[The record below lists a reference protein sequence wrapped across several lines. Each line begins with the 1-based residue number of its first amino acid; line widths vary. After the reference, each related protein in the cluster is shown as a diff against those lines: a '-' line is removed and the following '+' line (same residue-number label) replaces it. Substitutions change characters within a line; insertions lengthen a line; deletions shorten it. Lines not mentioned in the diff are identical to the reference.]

1 MKLKLKLMLTFS
13 ITVLVT
19 AGALATLGLVQTG
32 KQATQSVNNKL
43 NGLVSTATYQL
54 DGWLHGNEK
63 LVETLGLVF
72 QEAVPASNL
81 NADYLSIMYKG
92 TNPENLEDIFY
103 GNENGDFMNG
113 SGFEHAAG
121 YDPRE
126 RSWYKEAVQ
135 ADKLIFTDPYLD
147 NKSKQFTVSIAMPV
161 KTKSGALQGVVASDI
176 LLSKLTDTVNQI
188 DLDGLGYT
196 FMLDK
201 KGVIL
206 AHPDTDLASTSA
218 ADNGQLAPLLVDMQ
232 SNLSGQKSFQYNG
245 ENLLLYFKQ
254 IPSTGWIVG
263 SVISEKLA
271 YAEFYELRNQYIL
284 IIAITL
290 LAVLTIAYWVA
301 TRFIKPLKRLQLMSG
316 QMSLGDFTDRV
327 DTKGKDEFAELGAA
341 FNTMSDHLSILLQ
354 KVKSSAD
361 QVHDIS
367 KDMENHTG
375 NTQRIAEQIFIA
387 TDELAQGSSSQAES
401 VYEGSNRLSAMSQT
415 MNGINDSLE
424 QSVMMMEEVTEAMSA
439 GLQSVDTQVELA
451 EDNRN
456 SIDRV
461 GEAID
466 LLADKSRK
474 IESIASMI
482 HNISAQTNLLA
493 LNASIEAARAGVHGN
508 GFAVVATEVRKLAE
522 QSSQS
527 VEDIIVLLDEIQAA
541 SEQSVNEVTS
551 AEKAIQQQVTSVHE
565 MRNVFARIKQSI
577 EGIDLQVR
585 HVSTATAELDN
596 NAGKISEVISSVA
609 AMSEQSAASTEEV
622 ASSTQEQFNYIT
634 TISERSKELNQH
646 ANTLFDEIKKFK
658 I

>member
-32 KQATQSVNNKL
+32 KEATQSVNNKL
-43 NGLVSTATYQL
+43 DGLVSTATYQL
-54 DGWLHGNEK
+54 DGWLQGNEK

-103 GNENGDFMNG
+103 GNENGQFMNG

-206 AHPDTDLASTSA
+206 AHPDADIVSTSA
-218 ADNGQLAPLLVDMQ
+218 ADNGQLAPLLADMQ
-232 SNLSGQKSFQYNG
+232 SNPSGQKSFQYNG

-263 SVISEKLA
+263 SIISEKLA

-327 DTKGKDEFAELGAA
+327 DTKGKDEFAELGVA

-387 TDELAQGSSSQAES
+387 TDELAQGSSNQAES

-439 GLQSVDTQVELA
+439 GLQSVDAQVGLA

-461 GEAID
+461 GEAIG

-482 HNISAQTNLLA
+482 HDISAQTNLLA

-527 VEDIIVLLDEIQAA
+527 VDDIIVLLDEIQAA

-577 EGIDLQVR
+577 DGIDVQVR

-634 TISERSKELNQH
+634 TISERSKELTQH

>member
-32 KQATQSVNNKL
+32 KEATQSVNNKL
-43 NGLVSTATYQL
+43 DGLVSTATYQL

-103 GNENGDFMNG
+103 GNENGQFMNG

-206 AHPDTDLASTSA
+206 AHPDADIVSTSA
-218 ADNGQLAPLLVDMQ
+218 ADNGQLAPLLADMQ
-232 SNLSGQKSFQYNG
+232 SNPSGQKSFQYNG

-263 SVISEKLA
+263 SIISEKLA

-327 DTKGKDEFAELGAA
+327 DTKGKDEFAELGVA

-387 TDELAQGSSSQAES
+387 TDELAQGSSNQAES

-439 GLQSVDTQVELA
+439 GLQSVDAQVGLA

-461 GEAID
+461 GEAIG

-482 HNISAQTNLLA
+482 HDISAQTNLLA

-527 VEDIIVLLDEIQAA
+527 VDDIIVLLDEIQAA

-577 EGIDLQVR
+577 DGIDVQVR

-634 TISERSKELNQH
+634 TISERSKELTQH

>member
-1 MKLKLKLMLTFS
+1 MKLKLKLMLAFS

-19 AGALATLGLVQTG
+19 AGALAPLGLVQTE

-81 NADYLSIMYKG
+81 NEDYLSIMYKG
-92 TNPENLEDIFY
+92 TNPNNLEDLYY
-103 GNENGDFMNG
+103 GNEDGQFMNG
-113 SGFEHAAG
+113 SDFEQAAD
-121 YDPRE
+121 YDPRK

-135 ADKLIFTDPYLD
+135 ADKLIFTDPYID

-161 KTKSGALQGVVASDI
+161 KTKSGTLQGVVASDI

-206 AHPDTDLASTSA
+206 AHPEANLASTSA
-218 ADNGQLAPLLVDMQ
+218 ADNGQLGPLLADMQ
-232 SNLSGQKSFQYNG
+232 ANPSGQKSFQYNG
-245 ENLLLYFKQ
+245 ENLLLYYKQ

-271 YAEFYELRNQYIL
+271 YAEYYQLRNQYIL
-284 IIAITL
+284 IIVVTL
-290 LAVLTIAYWVA
+290 LTVLTIAYWVA
-301 TRFIKPLKRLQLMSG
+301 TRFIKPLKRLQVMSG
-316 QMSLGDFTDRV
+316 QMSHGDFTGRV
-327 DTKGKDEFAELGAA
+327 DAKGKDEFAELGIA

-354 KVKSSAD
+354 KVRSSAD

-367 KDMENHTG
+367 IDMENHTG

-415 MNGINDSLE
+415 VNGINDNVE
-424 QSVMMMEEVTEAMSA
+424 QSVMMMQEVTEAMSV
-439 GLQSVDTQVELA
+439 GLQSVDAQVELA
-451 EDNRN
+451 EDNRS

-461 GEAID
+461 GEAIH
-466 LLADKSRK
+466 LLAEKSQK

-482 HNISAQTNLLA
+482 RDISAQTNLLA
-493 LNASIEAARAGVHGN
+493 LNASIEAARAGTQGN
-508 GFAVVATEVRKLAE
+508 GFAVVANEVRKLAE

-527 VEDIIVLLDEIQAA
+527 VESIIVLLDEIHTA
-541 SEQSVNEVTS
+541 SEQSVNEVNS
-551 AEKAIQQQVTSVHE
+551 AEQAIQQQVTSVHE
-565 MRNVFARIKQSI
+565 MRNVFARIKQSVD
-577 EGIDLQVR
+577 GIDLQVR
-585 HVSTATAELDN
+585 HVSEATAELDN

-634 TISERSKELNQH
+634 TISQRSKELTH
-646 ANTLFDEIKKFK
+646 SANTLFDEVKKFK

>member
-1 MKLKLKLMLTFS
+1 MKLKLKLMLAFS

-19 AGALATLGLVQTG
+19 AGALAPLGLVQTE
-32 KQATQSVNNKL
+32 KQASQSVNNKL
-43 NGLVSTATYQL
+43 NGLVSSATFQL

-63 LVETLGLVF
+63 LVETLGLVI

-81 NADYLSIMYKG
+81 DEDYLSIMYKG
-92 TNPENLEDIFY
+92 TNSNNLEDLYY
-103 GNENGDFMNG
+103 GNEDGQFMNG
-113 SGFEHAAG
+113 SDFEQAAD
-121 YDPRE
+121 YDPRK

-135 ADKLIFTDPYLD
+135 ADKLIFTDPYID

-188 DLDGLGYT
+188 DLDGLGYA

-206 AHPDTDLASTSA
+206 AHPEANLASTSA
-218 ADNGQLAPLLVDMQ
+218 ADNDQLGPLLADMQ
-232 SNLSGQKSFQYNG
+232 ANASGQRSFQYNG
-245 ENLLLYFKQ
+245 ENLLLYYKQ
-254 IPSTGWIVG
+254 IPTTGWIVG

-271 YAEFYELRNQYIL
+271 YSEYYQLRNQYIL

-290 LAVLTIAYWVA
+290 LTVLTIAYWVA
-301 TRFIKPLKRLQLMSG
+301 TRFIKPLKRLQFMSG
-316 QMSLGDFTDRV
+316 QMSHGDFTGRV
-327 DTKGKDEFAELGAA
+327 DTKGSDEFAELGVA

-354 KVKSSAD
+354 KVRSSAD
-361 QVHDIS
+361 QVQDIS
-367 KDMENHTG
+367 MVMENHTG

-415 MNGINDSLE
+415 VNGINDNVE
-424 QSVMMMEEVTEAMSA
+424 QSVMMMQEVTEAMSV
-439 GLQSVDTQVELA
+439 GLQSVDAQVALA
-451 EDNRN
+451 EDNRT

-461 GEAID
+461 GGAIH
-466 LLADKSRK
+466 LLAEKSQK

-482 HNISAQTNLLA
+482 RDISAQTNLLA
-493 LNASIEAARAGVHGN
+493 LNASIEAARAGTQGN
-508 GFAVVATEVRKLAE
+508 GFAVVANEVRKLAE

-527 VEDIIVLLDEIQAA
+527 VESIIVLLNEIHTA

-551 AEKAIQQQVTSVHE
+551 AEQAIQQQVTSVHE

-577 EGIDLQVR
+577 DGIDLQVR
-585 HVSTATAELDN
+585 HVSAATTELDN

-634 TISERSKELNQH
+634 TISERSKELSHH
-646 ANTLFDEIKKFK
+646 ANTLFDEVKKFK